1 MELMKYKRI
10 KNKVNLPKCDTGYDS
25 SNPIY
30 HSNQFP
36 YLNLRNPFSDG
47 TIDVNN
53 LFGKSILQG
62 NSPLN
67 MSSKDFFKIE
77 PNSQTSSKGKQIGQN
92 VLNNI
97 GNIATSGL
105 DFVNSISNSF
115 SYDKSANDML
125 NEAGSSNSSIN
136 GVGYQTQNYA
146 NNEALRNELN
156 ATNSAN
162 TIKNVQSGVGVGGT
176 VGSIFGPVG
185 GAVGAGIGAIG
196 GLIGGLFG
204 SSKRKREMQR
214 RIAEANKKALL
225 LNRDRASAANSK
237 GMQMDWEKEN
247 AGKQGILY
255 AYNKGKDKSV
265 TPYGK
270 IQTKPNSKVSVGE
283 PVLDNLNDVNNTVGY
298 VPKTGKPHADDNYA
312 NLSNS
317 SVVLGSDKDWRNGL
331 TFMQQGQPYTLAL
344 EKINKKYENRTNKN
358 INEIRGSF
366 ANVTDKL
373 QQQNVNK
380 LKEPIVELLNDLAD
394 QQKYQHEIEGKNM
407 ELTGFKCGKNK
418 YKCGKDGYKKYDI
431 GKEGWLNNFIPNAIG
446 AGLSMKQYYD
456 AKGQSLNAPDIYAQ
470 NPYEQRALNELAGLQ
485 ISGYPILRQ
494 LRDAE
499 VRQNYALDRSG
510 GLTGAQKYLGRIANA
525 NNLYSN
531 IADMWSNLQ
540 EKNNQ
545 YKTQYATSMLNA
557 GNSDA
562 QRRQAANQYREEA
575 YAKAHGARQQ
585 QMQMGMR
592 NFMDYLNQYSANEF
606 KRRQFNDMLSLYQA
620 DMGLTTGKKSKNK
633 NSKINTTTNANNPI
647 NFNIGDIPS
656 KYYAKIDQPKE
667 TLSRGIPQNITR
679 ISDNM
684 VPKYNSEKMSSIVPE
699 IAMPTRD
706 RILNARH
713 NIVNPDIISTYR
725 PNFFDVNNPE
735 VGAMNV
741 PKQTYFRNGRYSGNV
756 DEMPSRAINDNMSIN
771 NIESNIPQR
780 MNYMDIN
787 DLSQYGIPFTIKNER
802 LNTNLN
808 HRRRGM
814 LDYFDFMRTLP
825 ILNSGRMK
833 VLPN

>member
-1 MELMKYKRI
+1 MELMKYKKI
-10 KNKVNLPKCDTGYDS
+10 KNKTKLPKYDTGYDAN
-25 SNPIY
+25 NPIY
-30 HSNQFP
+30 HKYQFP

-47 TIDVNN
+47 TVNINN
-53 LFGKSILQG
+53 LFGKSVLQG

-67 MSSKDFFKIE
+67 MQHKDFFNLQQNTNQLQNK
-77 PNSQTSSKGKQIGQN
+77 SQIGKD
-92 VLNNI
+92 VLNKV

-105 DFVNSISNSF
+105 DMINSISNSF
-115 SYDKSANDML
+115 SYDKSADDIL
-125 NEAGSSNSSIN
+125 NEAGISNSSIN
-136 GVGYQTQNYA
+136 GIGYQTNNYA
-146 NNEALRNELN
+146 NTEALQNELN

-162 TIKNVQSGVGVGGT
+162 TMKNIQSGVGAGQAI
-176 VGSIFGPVG
+176 GSIFGPIG
-185 GAVGAGIGAIG
+185 GGIGSAIG
-196 GLIGGLFG
+196 GVIGGITGLFG

-214 RIAEANKKALL
+214 RIMEANEKALL
-225 LNRDRASAANSK
+225 ANRDRASSANSK

-255 AYNKGKDKSV
+255 AYNSGKDTTV

-270 IQTKPNSKVSVGE
+270 TSNKPNSKVSVGE
-283 PVLDNLNDVNNTVGY
+283 PILDNLDDVNNTVGY

-366 ANVTDKL
+366 ADITDKL

-394 QQKYQHEIEGKNM
+394 QQKLQHEIEGRNM

-531 IADMWSNLQ
+531 IADMWSDLQ
-540 EKNNQ
+540 QKNNQ
-545 YKTQYATSMLNA
+545 YKTQYAISMLNA
-557 GNSDA
+557 GNYDA
-562 QRRQAANQYREEA
+562 RRRQVANQYREEA
-575 YAKAHGARQQ
+575 YAEAHGARQQ

-620 DMGLTTGKKSKNK
+620 DMGLTSGVKNKSK
-633 NSKINTTTNANNPI
+633 NSKIKTTTNANNPI
-647 NFNIGDIPS
+647 NFINIGDIPS

-667 TLSRGIPQNITR
+667 ILSRGIPKNITR

-684 VPKYNSEKMSSIVPE
+684 IPKYNSERISSIVPE
-699 IAMPTRD
+699 ITMPTRD
-706 RILNARH
+706 RFLNARDNVS
-713 NIVNPDIISTYR
+713 NIDVYSTYR
-725 PNFFDVNNPE
+725 PNFFDNNSE
-735 VGAMNV
+735 VPMINV
-741 PKQTYFRNGRYSGNV
+741 PSQTYFRNGRYSGNV
-756 DEMPSRAINDNMSIN
+756 DEMPSRARNDIMSTN
-771 NIESNIPQR
+771 TIESNIPQR